1 MSKTQNGEIV
11 DVDPSVIA
19 ALSDVPVPAMPLR
32 ELPEVT
38 PGADAVYGQNR
49 DLVIGNFN
57 SGSQFNTGGLMNAED
72 YERPQV
78 VRPTLAGSLEDFY
91 GTGDTIVQPDQAYF
105 ESFPL
110 PGTQLAG
117 TSTGQSTVPIFDIE
131 PVVPAGDPQP
141 IMTTEDILTL
151 AGNIFNPQDPNI
163 NVNVTQEAGGGFT
176 PDLSGFVTQEQFDEY
191 VKDSGEKFTDLDA
204 LMDAPPVDTSG
215 FLTAADVEG
224 FITADDL
231 PSTSGFITA
240 EDLSNAGFLTAG
252 DLPSTSGF
260 ITAEDIPNFT
270 PFDPTDL
277 QQQITALQGRPTIDT
292 SQFLTAA
299 DLPTVDT
306 SGFLTAADLPTYQ
319 PIDTS
324 QFLTAADLPAAVD
337 TSQFLTAADLPTYQP
352 VDTSQF
358 LTAADLPTID
368 TSQFLTAADLPTVQQ
383 FDPTGLQAEIDSLRA
398 QLAALSGGGAV
409 SPGTTQIPI
418 FNPPINISRR

>member
-11 DVDPSVIA
+11 DIDPSVIA

-57 SGSQFNTGGLMNAED
+57 SGSQFNTGGFMNAED

-117 TSTGQSTVPIFDIE
+117 TSTGQSSVPIFDID

-163 NVNVTQEAGGGFT
+163 NVNVTQQGGNVTQEGGGGLL
-176 PDLSGFVTQEQFDEY
+176 DLSGFVTQDQFNEY

-204 LMDAPPVDTSG
+204 LMDAGPVDTSG
-215 FLTAADVEG
+215 RAH
-224 FITADDL
+224 
-231 PSTSGFITA
+231 
-240 EDLSNAGFLTAG
+240 
-252 DLPSTSGF
+252 
-260 ITAEDIPNFT
+260 
-270 PFDPTDL
+270 
-277 QQQITALQGRPTIDT
+277 GR
-292 SQFLTAA
+292 
-299 DLPTVDT
+299 
-306 SGFLTAADLPTYQ
+306 
-319 PIDTS
+319 
-324 QFLTAADLPAAVD
+324 
-337 TSQFLTAADLPTYQP
+337 
-352 VDTSQF
+352 
-358 LTAADLPTID
+358 
-368 TSQFLTAADLPTVQQ
+368 
-383 FDPTGLQAEIDSLRA
+383 
-398 QLAALSGGGAV
+398 GA
-409 SPGTTQIPI
+409 S
-418 FNPPINISRR
+418 